1 MILVFTYKPKEADPE
16 LDKKT
21 EIKAL
26 TEKAKVYG
34 VSTQPDFYKQIPNYM
49 MDEVAIKTIARSNP
63 FILVLEKGKIVE
75 KMGAKDYL
83 NN

>member
-1 MILVFTYKPKEADPE
+1 LSQ
-16 LDKKT
+16 
-21 EIKAL
+21 
-26 TEKAKVYG
+26 KAKVLG

-49 MDEVAIKTIARSNP
+49 MDETAIKTIARSNP
-63 FILVLEKGKIVE
+63 FVLILEKGVVVE